1 MSFITANLTYFLCRY
16 LRRAC
21 VGLPPMDSAERET
34 LRRGLSL
41 VSWVEKER
49 ERERAEEAAAA
60 LEEPEQ

>member
-1 MSFITANLTYFLCRY
+1 
-16 LRRAC
+16 
-21 VGLPPMDSAERET
+21 MDSAERET

-60 LEEPEQ
+60 TEEPEQ